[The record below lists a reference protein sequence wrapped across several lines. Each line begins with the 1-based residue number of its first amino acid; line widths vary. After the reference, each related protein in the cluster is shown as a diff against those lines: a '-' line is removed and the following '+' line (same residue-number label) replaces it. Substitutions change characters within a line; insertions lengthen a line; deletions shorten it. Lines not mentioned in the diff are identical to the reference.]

1 MPTASFTKFNPF
13 IEGVFEAQFNFQ
25 SDTFRVFL
33 SNQAPAAGNSVK
45 ADITEI
51 GNGGGYNANGQ
62 VVTIATSS
70 QTGGTYTATV
80 NTTLTWTGTGSGFGP
95 LRYAYMYDDTNA
107 TDRLVGVWD
116 YGSSFTVSSG
126 EVFEWSMNAN
136 LISAS

>member
-13 IEGVFEAQFNFQ
+13 IEGVFEGHFNFQ
-25 SDTFRVFL
+25 TDTFRVFL

-51 GNGGGYNANGQ
+51 ANGGGYNANGQ

-80 NTTLTWTGTGSGFGP
+80 NATLTWTGTGSGFGP
-95 LRYAYMYDDTNA
+95 LRYAYMYKVGG
-107 TDRLVGVWD
+107 TDRLVGAWD
-116 YGSSFTVSSG
+116 YGSSFTVTSG
-126 EVFEWSMNAN
+126 ETFEWSMNAN